1 MKKIYFTDYKKLT
14 MKVEAKMTVQIS
26 IVGLGQIGTS
36 IGLALADQTDT
47 IRRTGHDKDLSIAR
61 KAQQLGAIDKIEFNL
76 PNAIRDSDLVLLAL
90 PIDEIKETL
99 SIIAQDLKENA
110 VVLDT
115 GAVKKVIAQWAEE
128 ILPEECFYVGLTPV
142 INPAYLHDAQS
153 GIDAAQKDLFK
164 GGLMAIA
171 APPSTRAEAVK
182 LAADL
187 TRLLG
192 AMPFFVDPEEMDGL
206 MAATHWLPQFL
217 AAALVHAT
225 IDQPGWL
232 EGRKIAGRA
241 YAEATGPIDHLG
253 DAGAL
258 KSAAFYISD
267 NIIRVINDVI
277 ASLMVIRTDIEQKDE
292 EALQE
297 YLQKARE
304 GRQKWWIDRQR
315 GEWLAEDLGVAQIP
329 EKPGILERL
338 LGIHS
343 KKSRQ

>member
-1 MKKIYFTDYKKLT
+1 V
-14 MKVEAKMTVQIS
+14 KVEENMTVQIT

-36 IGLALADQTDT
+36 IGLALAGQTDT
-47 IRRTGHDKDLSIAR
+47 IRRIGHDKDLSIAR
-61 KAQQLGAIDKIEFNL
+61 KAQQLGAIDKVEINL
-76 PNAIRDSDLVLLAL
+76 PKSIHESDLVLLAL

-99 SIIAQDLKENA
+99 SLIAKDLKEHA

-128 ILPEECFYVGLTPV
+128 FLPEERFYVGLTPV

-171 APPSTRAEAVK
+171 APPSTSAEAVK

-192 AMPFFVDPEEMDGL
+192 AMPFFVDPNEMDGL

-232 EGRKIAGRA
+232 EGRKVAGRA
-241 YAEATGPIDHLG
+241 YAEVSGPIDHLG
-253 DAGAL
+253 DASAL
-258 KSAAFYISD
+258 KSAAFYTSD
-267 NIIRVINDVI
+267 NIVRVIDDAI
-277 ASLMVIRTDIEQKDE
+277 ASLMVIRRDIQEHNE
-292 EALQE
+292 EALGD

-315 GEWLAEDLGVAQIP
+315 GEWLAEDLGIAQIP

-338 LGIHS
+338 LGIHR
-343 KKSRQ
+343 KKIGNKL